1 MIDIKQKFEEGYILG
16 CIKHKEQCSL
26 YLMPIAYWILNY
38 KKYDPTYNPEDWE
51 FVYRDNILIVS
62 DENIDSYMKAIE
74 IDKIS
79 PLELPRTEVAN
90 LNFYID
96 FDNKLFVSSFNDIE
110 AEDYLPH
117 DGWRGIYDNP
127 LNYLSSQCNIL

>member
-79 PLELPRTEVAN
+79 PLELPEPGGGSATTDCSRTA
-90 LNFYID
+90 LNFTRWHAVLSKAPYASGSRRGTS
-96 FDNKLFVSSFNDIE
+96 VRSV
-110 AEDYLPH
+110 PPVH
-117 DGWRGIYDNP
+117 DR
-127 LNYLSSQCNIL
+127 